1 MSKVYRRGQS
11 PFWYADYVTPTGERI
26 RRSTKCR
33 DKSAATRIAREWERG
48 AEHQAADEL
57 TGIALPSE
65 ITLIDLST
73 EFIDAVT
80 LEKAAGYVAAL
91 EEHIKVRILPY
102 FGTET
107 MAAKITRQDVEGFR
121 RALLSGIAPR
131 NSGPK
136 RNRPDGP
143 MRAVTVNRHT
153 VTLRRVL
160 EYGVRQGYLRENAAR
175 NLPALRERTEPRHRA
190 LSDAELDALCGELA
204 PVHERW
210 VRFLVAVG
218 LRDHEAECLR
228 WEDVDFTHRIITV
241 RASTA
246 KDAETRRV
254 PLTRGARDILDAMAT
269 ELDIR
274 KGPIFGALDRRQ
286 ALLNA
291 WKRTEQP
298 GRTPSAHDFR
308 HTFASRA
315 VKAGLDLEE
324 LRQILGHKSVIT
336 SQKYIHLYGDRWAEA
351 ARKLDRL

>member
-1 MSKVYRRGQS
+1 MSKVYRRGQT
-11 PFWYADYVTPTGERI
+11 PYWYADYVTPTGERI

-33 DKSAATRIAREWERG
+33 DKGAATRIAREWERG

-57 TGIALPSE
+57 SGIALPSE
-65 ITLIDLST
+65 ILVIDLAT
-73 EFIDAVT
+73 EFIDAIT
-80 LEKAAGYVAAL
+80 HEKAAGYVAAL
-91 EEHIKVRILPY
+91 EEHLRVRIIPY
-102 FGTET
+102 FGAET
-107 MAAKITRQDVEGFR
+107 MAAKVTRQDVEGFR
-121 RALLSGIAPR
+121 RALLSGAAPR

-136 RNRPDGP
+136 RNRPDSP
-143 MRAVTVNRHT
+143 MRAVTVNRHV
-153 VTLRRVL
+153 VTLRRLL
-160 EYGVRQGYLRENAAR
+160 EFGVRQGYMKENAAR

-190 LSDAELDALCGELA
+190 LSDLELDALCRELG
-204 PVHERW
+204 PIHERW
-210 VRFLVAVG
+210 VRFLVAAG
-218 LRDHEAECLR
+218 LRDGEAELLR

-254 PLTRGARDILDAMAT
+254 PLTRAAREVLDVIAE

-274 KGPIFGALDRRQ
+274 KGPIFGAVDRRQ
-286 ALLNA
+286 ALLHA
-291 WKRTEQP
+291 WKRTELP